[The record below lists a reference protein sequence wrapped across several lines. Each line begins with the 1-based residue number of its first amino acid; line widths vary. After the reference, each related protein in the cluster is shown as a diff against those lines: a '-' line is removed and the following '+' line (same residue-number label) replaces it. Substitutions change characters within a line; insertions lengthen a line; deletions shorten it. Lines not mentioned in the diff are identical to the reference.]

1 MVIIKMKSLG
11 QANRVAELLR
21 QMAARVSRSDSVL
34 HRQIAE
40 NKNMN
45 RNFLLKKMNFLLF
58 TFQEKVFR

>member
-1 MVIIKMKSLG
+1 MKSLG

>member
-1 MVIIKMKSLG
+1 MKSLG

-34 HRQIAE
+34 NRHIAENKAEFIAE

-45 RNFLLKKMNFLLF
+45 RNF
-58 TFQEKVFR
+58 

>member
-1 MVIIKMKSLG
+1 MKSLG

-21 QMAARVSRSDSVL
+21 QMVARVSRSDSVL